1 MLRAERLVDGDSMNW
16 MLVLICL
23 LASLSHCLLPEL
35 HRELLNC
42 SCPWMGLPAT
52 TRDSRRAK
60 WKIATGDAMRD
71 VLLHLVERTSATWRF
86 LPRLA
91 NFASRSKFRSME
103 QTMPTYDNLRE
114 NVGCTVVDTNR
125 QSFLLE
131 GADKECYIYIFQQFR
146 QQLSNLKNSFRH
158 QIPTYVSM
166 LKLWFTKILDTYKC
180 ST

>member
-1 MLRAERLVDGDSMNW
+1 
-16 MLVLICL
+16 
-23 LASLSHCLLPEL
+23 
-35 HRELLNC
+35 
-42 SCPWMGLPAT
+42 
-52 TRDSRRAK
+52 
-60 WKIATGDAMRD
+60 
-71 VLLHLVERTSATWRF
+71 
-86 LPRLA
+86 
-91 NFASRSKFRSME
+91 
-103 QTMPTYDNLRE
+103 MPTYDNLRE